1 MHTRPTTPAG
11 ARRPGPLIGP
21 VTPPELHV
29 ITFNVRRR
37 MSGLAWR
44 RADRWRHREAAVRA
58 LLRMEQPTIVGAQE
72 VLADQAD
79 AMRDALGAR
88 YRFIGRGHGPRGT
101 GEGCPLFFDTE
112 RLDLVEWE
120 QTALSEHSREP
131 GSRSWGNL
139 IPRIAVTALFRDRG
153 TGLVFTAVNT
163 HLDPFSSR
171 SRIRSVEALLAMA
184 DPGPAILTGDLNAG
198 EGSRTL
204 RALLGDGSLRDAW
217 TAAGERVTASVGT
230 FANYRAP
237 RPDRAR
243 IDWIV
248 VTPDVGVERA
258 AINAFRHGDV
268 WPSDHLPVQA
278 VVTVRTER
286 ARQ

>member
-1 MHTRPTTPAG
+1 MTPAG
-11 ARRPGPLIGP
+11 ERRSGPLIGP
-21 VTPPELHV
+21 VAAPELHV
-29 ITFNVRRR
+29 MTFNVRRR
-37 MSGLAWR
+37 MNGLAWR

-72 VLADQAD
+72 VLPDQAD

-101 GEGCPLFFDTE
+101 GEGCPLFFDAE

-139 IPRIAVTALFRDRG
+139 IPRIAVTARFRDRG

-163 HLDPFSSR
+163 HLDPFSPR

-184 DPGPAILTGDLNAG
+184 DPGPAVLTGDLNAG

-204 RALLGDGSLRDAW
+204 RALLGGGSLRDAW
-217 TAAGERVTASVGT
+217 TAADERVTASVGT
-230 FANYRAP
+230 FAGYRTP

-248 VTPDVGVERA
+248 VTRDIAVARA
-258 AINAFRHGDV
+258 AINTFRHEDV

-278 VVTVRTER
+278 VVTVRPER
-286 ARQ
+286 TRP